1 VIFYVGI
8 LASIPTKKK
17 CLADSWGY
25 SPQKIPL
32 QLLWGFSQSQGCGQ
46 GFVGTEAPLKWSPIM
61 AEVRVYVITVSRCL
75 RSQMMFNH
83 GNL

>member
-17 CLADSWGY
+17 FLADYWGY

-32 QLLWGFSQSQGCGQ
+32 QLSWGFSQSQGCGQ
-46 GFVGTEAPLKWSPIM
+46 GFVRNRSSF
-61 AEVRVYVITVSRCL
+61 EVVTD
-75 RSQMMFNH
+75 H
-83 GNL
+83 G